1 MKYIKKY
8 VRYIQIIV
16 FILLLAAMSC
26 CMTICP
32 AYLILHVDYDKR
44 IYDYCIFG
52 NMWEMFTVVFHI
64 CIISCCARI
73 FYLERLAHNIWH
85 LKRLQTQ
92 YIDIKTK

>member
-1 MKYIKKY
+1 MPGI
-8 VRYIQIIV
+8 
-16 FILLLAAMSC
+16 FN
-26 CMTICP
+26 
-32 AYLILHVDYDKR
+32 LHVDYDKR

-73 FYLERLAHNIWH
+73 FYLERLAHNIWY